1 MAWAN
6 VQQWLD
12 ESDLPFKWSIYAS
25 AAEDMLFP
33 DVYSHFF
40 DYLYRAARRCIV
52 FKNLPDTFYEPF
64 FAMTLFINGK
74 IAVFRRNSGELVAL
88 NCAEASNPDLYYVPS
103 KVIVVNPRFKGESYN
118 LTPGEDCEVIYC
130 TSQDMYRFGVSTGG
144 LYSLISITAR
154 LLADNFISL
163 NCAQRNTRLTT
174 ALAAD
179 DELTQVSIEYVLRE
193 MYNGRPYKVVQK
205 TLIDKL
211 ENIPLQQT
219 GSNQNLIQL
228 LETHKYII
236 SEFYAAIGIDEAQ
249 QMKRER
255 LVTAEVEQGAE
266 LPIFNINDIYETIKD
281 GVERVNAMFG
291 TEISV
296 EINPL
301 ILQALADGTDAETDP
316 DDMTQEVTS
325 TSPGIVMQSEPDPTA
340 DDTTPDEAAEPEG
353 TAGSG
358 SSDPEPEPEEDAPED
373 GSGDAAIVD
382 NAVEIIEAAADIIEQ
397 VAGGDNDDSEDPA
410 EDPAEESGDQ
420 SEAGEIRG
428 DRDD

>member
-6 VQQWLD
+6 AQQWLD

-40 DYLYRAARRCIV
+40 DYLYRAARSCIV
-52 FKNLPDTFYEPF
+52 FGNLPDTFYEPF

-74 IAVFRRNSGELVAL
+74 IAVFRRDNGELVAL
-88 NCAEASNPDLYYVPS
+88 NCAQASEPDIYYVPS
-103 KVIVVNPRFKGESYN
+103 KVLVVNPRFKGESYN

-154 LLADNFISL
+154 LLADNYISL

-193 MYNGRPYKVVQK
+193 MYAGRPYKVVQK
-205 TLIDKL
+205 TLVDKL

-219 GSNQNLIQL
+219 GTNQNLIQL
-228 LETHKYII
+228 LETHKYIL
-236 SEFYAAIGIDEAQ
+236 SEFFASIGIDEPQ

-266 LPIFNINDIYETIKD
+266 LPMFNIYDIFESIKD
-281 GVERVNAMFG
+281 GVDRVNEMFD
-291 TEISV
+291 TDITV
-296 EINPL
+296 QINPL
-301 ILQALADGTDAETDP
+301 IVKALEDGTDAEDP
-316 DDMTQEVTS
+316 DEMTQEVQDT
-325 TSPGIVMQSEPDPTA
+325 PGIVMQDEPDPSA
-340 DDTTPDEAAEPEG
+340 DDTLSDVEEEEPEG
-353 TAGSG
+353 TAGSDA
-358 SSDPEPEPEEDAPED
+358 STPEPEPEPEAAPED

-397 VAGGDNDDSEDPA
+397 VAGGDGDA
-410 EDPAEESGDQ
+410 EDSAADQSGDQ
-420 SEAGEIRG
+420 SEAGEMGRNG
-428 DRDD
+428 DD

>member
-1 MAWAN
+1 MAWENA
-6 VQQWLD
+6 QQWLD

-52 FKNLPDTFYEPF
+52 FGNLPDTFFEPF

-74 IAVFRRNSGELVAL
+74 IAVFRRNNGELVAL
-88 NCAEASNPDLYYVPS
+88 NCAEASKPDLYYVPS
-103 KVIVVNPRFKGESYN
+103 KVLVVNPRFRGESYN
-118 LTPGEDCEVIYC
+118 LTPGKDCEVIYC

-154 LLADNFISL
+154 LLADNYISL

-193 MYNGRPYKVVQK
+193 MYAGRPYKVVQK
-205 TLIDKL
+205 TLVDKL

-219 GSNQNLIQL
+219 GTNQNLIQL
-228 LETHKYII
+228 LETHKYIL
-236 SEFYAAIGIDEAQ
+236 SEFLAAIGIDEAQ

-266 LPIFNINDIYETIKD
+266 LPMFNLYDIYKSIKD
-281 GVERVNAMFG
+281 GVDRVNAMFG
-291 TEISV
+291 TKITV
-296 EINPL
+296 QINPL
-301 ILQALADGTDAETDP
+301 IVQALEDGTDAEDP
-316 DDMTQEVTS
+316 DDMTQEVQDT
-325 TSPGIVMQSEPDPTA
+325 PGIVMQDEPDPSA
-340 DDTTPDEAAEPEG
+340 DDTSSDVEEEEPEG
-353 TAGSG
+353 TAGSDA
-358 SSDPEPEPEEDAPED
+358 STPEPEPEQEAAPED

-382 NAVEIIEAAADIIEQ
+382 NAVEIIGAAADIIDQ
-397 VAGGDNDDSEDPA
+397 VAGGDGDA
-410 EDPAEESGDQ
+410 EDSAADQSGDQ
-420 SEAGEIRG
+420 SEAGEMGRNS
-428 DRDD
+428 DD

>member
-40 DYLYRAARRCIV
+40 DYLYRAARSCIV
-52 FKNLPDTFYEPF
+52 FGNLPDTFYEPF

-74 IAVFRRNSGELVAL
+74 IAVFRRKNDELVAL
-88 NCAEASNPDLYYVPS
+88 NCAEASKPDLYYVPS
-103 KVIVVNPRFKGESYN
+103 KVLVVNPRFKGESYN
-118 LTPGEDCEVIYC
+118 LTPGKDCEVIYC

-154 LLADNFISL
+154 LLADNYISL
-163 NCAQRNTRLTT
+163 NCAQRNTRLTN

-179 DELTQVSIEYVLRE
+179 DELTQVSIEFVLRE
-193 MYNGRPYKVVQK
+193 MYAGRPYKVVQK
-205 TLIDKL
+205 TLVDKL

-219 GSNQNLIQL
+219 GTNQNLIQL
-228 LETHKYII
+228 LETHKYIL
-236 SEFYAAIGIDEAQ
+236 SEFFASIGIDEPQ

-266 LPIFNINDIYETIKD
+266 LPMFNIYDIYESIKD
-281 GVERVNAMFG
+281 GVDRVNAMYG
-291 TEISV
+291 TNITV
-296 EINPL
+296 QINPL
-301 ILQALADGTDAETDP
+301 IVRALEDGTDAEDP
-316 DDMTQEVTS
+316 DDMTQEVQD
-325 TSPGIVMQSEPDPTA
+325 SPGIVMQDEPDPTA
-340 DDTTPDEAAEPEG
+340 EDTSPDVEDEEPEG
-353 TAGSG
+353 TAGSDA
-358 SSDPEPEPEEDAPED
+358 SDPEPEPEEDAPDD

-397 VAGGDNDDSEDPA
+397 VAGGDGDA
-410 EDPAEESGDQ
+410 EDSAADQSGDQ
-420 SEAGEIRG
+420 SEAGEMG
-428 DRDD
+428 RDSDD

>member
-74 IAVFRRNSGELVAL
+74 IAVFRRSSGELVAL
-88 NCAEASNPDLYYVPS
+88 NCAEASQPDLYYVPS
-103 KVIVVNPRFKGESYN
+103 KVLVVNPRFKGESYN
-118 LTPGEDCEVIYC
+118 LTPGEDCEVIFC

-174 ALAAD
+174 ALAAE

-228 LETHKYII
+228 LETHKYIL
-236 SEFYAAIGIDEAQ
+236 SEFYAAIGIDEPQ

-266 LPIFNINDIYETIKD
+266 LPMFNIFDIYETIKE

-291 TEISV
+291 TQISV

-301 ILQALADGTDAETDP
+301 ILQALADGTDAEDP
-316 DDMTQEVTS
+316 DDMTQEVTN

>member
-12 ESDLPFKWSIYAS
+12 ESDLPFKWSVYAS

-88 NCAEASNPDLYYVPS
+88 NCAEASQPDLYYVPS
-103 KVIVVNPRFKGESYN
+103 KVLVVNPRFKGESYN

-266 LPIFNINDIYETIKD
+266 LPIFNIFDIYESIKD
-281 GVERVNAMFG
+281 GVERVNEMFG

-301 ILQALADGTDAETDP
+301 ILQALADGTDAEDP

-382 NAVEIIEAAADIIEQ
+382 NAVEIIEAAADIIEK

>member
-6 VQQWLD
+6 AQQWLD
-12 ESDLPFKWSIYAS
+12 ESNLPFKWSIYAS
-25 AAEDMLFP
+25 SAEDMLFP

-52 FKNLPDTFYEPF
+52 FGNLPDTFYEPF

-74 IAVFRRNSGELVAL
+74 IAVFRRDNGELVAL
-88 NCAEASNPDLYYVPS
+88 NCAEASKPDLYYVPS
-103 KVIVVNPRFKGESYN
+103 KVLVVNPRFRGESYN
-118 LTPGEDCEVIYC
+118 LTPGENCEVIYC

-154 LLADNFISL
+154 LLADNYISL

-193 MYNGRPYKVVQK
+193 MYAGRPYKVVQK
-205 TLIDKL
+205 TLVDKL

-219 GSNQNLIQL
+219 GTNQNLIQL
-228 LETHKYII
+228 LETHKYIL
-236 SEFYAAIGIDEAQ
+236 SEFLAAIGIDEAQ

-266 LPIFNINDIYETIKD
+266 LPMFNLYDIYESIKD
-281 GVERVNAMFG
+281 GVDRVNAMFG
-291 TEISV
+291 TKITV
-296 EINPL
+296 QINPL
-301 ILQALADGTDAETDP
+301 IVRALADDTDAEDP
-316 DDMTQEVTS
+316 DDLTQEVQDT
-325 TSPGIVMQSEPDPTA
+325 PGIVMQNEPDPSAA
-340 DDTTPDEAAEPEG
+340 DINPDVEEEEPEG
-353 TAGSG
+353 TAGSET
-358 SSDPEPEPEEDAPED
+358 SEPEPEPEAAPED

-397 VAGGDNDDSEDPA
+397 VAGGDGDA
-410 EDPAEESGDQ
+410 EDNAADQSGNQ
-420 SEAGEIRG
+420 SEAGEMG
-428 DRDD
+428 RDSDS

>member
-1 MAWAN
+1 MWDNA
-6 VQQWLD
+6 QQWID

-88 NCAEASNPDLYYVPS
+88 NCAEASQPDLYYVPS
-103 KVIVVNPRFKGESYN
+103 KVLVVNPRFKGESYN
-118 LTPGEDCEVIYC
+118 LTPGENCEVIYC

-266 LPIFNINDIYETIKD
+266 LPMFNIFDIYESIKD

-301 ILQALADGTDAETDP
+301 ILQALADGTDAEDP

-325 TSPGIVMQSEPDPTA
+325 TSPGIVMQSDPDPTA

>member
-12 ESDLPFKWSIYAS
+12 ESDLPFKWSVYAS

-33 DVYSHFF
+33 DIYSHFF

-88 NCAEASNPDLYYVPS
+88 NCAEASQPDLYYVPS
-103 KVIVVNPRFKGESYN
+103 KVLVVNPRFKGESYN

-266 LPIFNINDIYETIKD
+266 LPMFNIYDIYESIKE

-301 ILQALADGTDAETDP
+301 ILQALADGTDAEDP

>member
-1 MAWAN
+1 MWEN
-6 VQQWLD
+6 PQQWID

-74 IAVFRRNSGELVAL
+74 IAVFRRSSGELVAL
-88 NCAEASNPDLYYVPS
+88 NCAQASKPDLYYVPS
-103 KVIVVNPRFKGESYN
+103 KVLVVNPRFKGESYN

-266 LPIFNINDIYETIKD
+266 LPIFNIFDIYETIKD
-281 GVERVNAMFG
+281 GVERVNAMFD

-301 ILQALADGTDAETDP
+301 ILQALADGTDAEDP

-410 EDPAEESGDQ
+410 EDPAEESGNQ